1 MARAGSPSEACINNP
16 GASAPIT
23 QNKRENKLKTEFKK
37 SLIGHNVEHHDRNH
51 IFTWVEPDHDG
62 YPTKMCAMH
71 SKAAVKDYIMV
82 LKDESMDEYENHDWA
97 AWKLLS
103 ELNLKDDYTLLRTTL
118 NPSDYAFWG
127 GWIYLLM
134 RKVVS
139 S

>member
-1 MARAGSPSEACINNP
+1 M
-16 GASAPIT
+16 
-23 QNKRENKLKTEFKK
+23 KTEFKK
-37 SLIGHNVEHHDRNH
+37 SLIDHNVEHHDRNH
-51 IFTWVEPDHDG
+51 IFTWVELGHDG

-82 LKDESMDEYENHDWA
+82 LKDESMAEDENHDWA